1 MECMRYTAL
10 LLLGVV
16 VMACSVVAPTAKTSP
31 VLSPTATQGSELTP
45 TPQPEPT
52 PSTSQSPE
60 PAPTPAVASVK
71 CSGGPGVAM
80 TVVSGQFIYDVSDPI
95 NPRLVCRGANTYVRL
110 LDGNA
115 IAYTTVAADHLV
127 IVRRDL
133 TTGAESRSAQLR
145 AASPPY
151 SASWTSDGS
160 LEVYATYGAADVNLR
175 VPVQVHVWSNGVDHV
190 LYTTDGP
197 IGGGVEG
204 RWGAL
209 PIVKFSPDHA
219 YVAIF
224 DSAFALYGSN
234 VRIFSIADRLQT
246 FVNGTA
252 ASGGTWVANDR
263 FAWATVS
270 GSLMQWTP
278 TEGAK
283 LLRSEHWYGPT
294 SSSDGLWLAG
304 TLLTETY
311 AEPTGYSTK
320 PSIVIATA
328 GGGQTFTTGL
338 GSGPEFVTA
347 TVVWYAEE
355 RLQPEMLPFSATW
368 PNGTIHAF
376 SVTKGSDQIVNFR
389 VGEEPKVANGSTV
402 CCTTRG

>member
-1 MECMRYTAL
+1 
-10 LLLGVV
+10 
-16 VMACSVVAPTAKTSP
+16 
-31 VLSPTATQGSELTP
+31 
-45 TPQPEPT
+45 
-52 PSTSQSPE
+52 
-60 PAPTPAVASVK
+60 
-71 CSGGPGVAM
+71 
-80 TVVSGQFIYDVSDPI
+80 
-95 NPRLVCRGANTYVRL
+95 
-110 LDGNA
+110 
-115 IAYTTVAADHLV
+115 
-127 IVRRDL
+127 
-133 TTGAESRSAQLR
+133 
-145 AASPPY
+145 
-151 SASWTSDGS
+151 

-175 VPVQVHVWSNGVDHV
+175 VPVQVHVWSNGADHV

-376 SVTKGSDQIVNFR
+376 SVTNGSDQIVNFR